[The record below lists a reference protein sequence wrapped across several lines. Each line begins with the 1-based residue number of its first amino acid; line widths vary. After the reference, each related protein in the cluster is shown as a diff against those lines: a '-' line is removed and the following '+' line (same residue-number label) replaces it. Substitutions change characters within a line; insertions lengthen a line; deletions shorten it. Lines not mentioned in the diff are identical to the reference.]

1 MFFNLKVDRTEW
13 DVGRNGEWSERGGT
27 KGTGG
32 REREG
37 KPRVEDRKQSS
48 AARLTTERL

>member
-37 KPRVEDRKQSS
+37 KPLVWRIVSS
-48 AARLTTERL
+48 RRLQD

>member
-13 DVGRNGEWSERGGT
+13 DVGRKEEGQ
-27 KGTGG
+27 
-32 REREG
+32 REREEEKERG
-37 KPRVEDRKQSS
+37 NRVEDRKQSS